1 MSLLDGKVFTGGPAL
16 LGARDTGPARLPGLG
31 AVSPTGTA
39 SLDTWLRQATEVIE
53 VRNGARGNP
62 WERTVT
68 VREFAAMAKEV
79 DKVMPGARAMTD
91 LLSGKGMNSGE
102 ATRMIDAFTKAIKDL
117 QVYKDLIKRLDDP
130 SRFDNLPAEIREEL
144 LRSIAEEAA
153 KRGAAIS
160 RVETVLQDAN
170 RSLAYEVKLITAAVD
185 RAQAGLREVQFA
197 TAEANF
203 AQAGKITQL
212 EASLG
217 NYYQDGKPGR
227 ALLEEQMT
235 ATADRLA
242 GLSAQYT
249 LKVQAGKYVAGIGLA
264 ATENPDGSGT
274 SALIIAAEKFA
285 IVNPATYTTGLTNTP
300 DPAHIPF
307 GVDSNGI
314 YLNHN
319 VYVRG
324 NMRIDTGGKTL
335 ADGLRG
341 SLMANAAGSW
351 SDTAARNAIW
361 TKLGKSGSAPNNNH
375 LVIGD
380 MVTMGNVTRYW
391 NGSTW
396 AAPGVVLNGD
406 MLVDGSIAAQ
416 KINTNGLDIRDA
428 WGNVIFSAG
437 VNLNMSRVAGLG
449 ALASADHVNIGW
461 HEQYSNVTLDGQ
473 KLRTSDFV
481 NRLSRINNTNI
492 STFMENA
499 AIGSAYIGNAAIH
512 NAHIANAAVD
522 TLRIAGGSVTSMRL
536 GVRGSTSVAAGSQYQ
551 GAQATVYL
559 PAGASGAVATASL
572 QVTAP
577 GSDTHVLTMSIYRFR
592 PDGSNGVLM
601 SNVGV
606 SVVGGKTYTH
616 TLAIADQYPMVGDN
630 TYVVWLSADWGR
642 SITVDRSTISVTGG
656 SR

>member
-31 AVSPTGTA
+31 TVSPTGNG

-79 DKVMPGARAMTD
+79 DKVMPGAQAMTD
-91 LLSGKGMNSGE
+91 MLNGR
-102 ATRMIDAFTKAIKDL
+102 ATPSATKAIDAFTKSIKEL

-185 RAQAGLREVQFA
+185 RAQAGLREVRFA

-235 ATADRLA
+235 TTADRLA

-285 IVNPATYTTGLTNTP
+285 IVNPATYTAGLTNTP

-307 GVDSNGI
+307 GVDANGI

-324 NMRIDTGGKTL
+324 NMRIDTAGKTL
-335 ADGLRG
+335 TDGLRG
-341 SLMANAAGSW
+341 SLMVNAAGSW

-361 TKLGKSGSAPNNNH
+361 AKLGKTGTPPNNNH

-391 NGSTW
+391 NGSAW

-416 KINTNGLDIRDA
+416 KINTNNLDIRDA

-449 ALASADHVNIGW
+449 ALASRNTAEITNSAATSMVTVNG
-461 HEQYSNVTLDGQ
+461 VR
-473 KLRTSDFV
+473 LRTTDFV
-481 NRLSRINNTNI
+481 HALSKINSSNI
-492 STFMENA
+492 STFMESA
-499 AIGSAYIGNAAIH
+499 AIGNAYIGNAAV
-512 NAHIANAAVD
+512 N
-522 TLRIAGGSVTSMRL
+522 TLSIRGNSVTSMAQGERPSSVSIPPNGQLELCACTVDMAAGGSGVAIMAFANALPVEGDAGL
-536 GVRGSTSVAAGSQYQ
+536 GLTIYRGFTGLRFSGTSMRNGYRTAAYVAAFDGNP
-551 GAQATVYL
+551 
-559 PAGASGAVATASL
+559 PAGYITYRLVATNLDPSRTIEIFLAHIMA
-572 QVTAP
+572 T
-577 GSDTHVLTMSIYRFR
+577 
-592 PDGSNGVLM
+592 
-601 SNVGV
+601 
-606 SVVGGKTYTH
+606 GGK
-616 TLAIADQYPMVGDN
+616 
-630 TYVVWLSADWGR
+630 R
-642 SITVDRSTISVTGG
+642 
-656 SR
+656 

>member
-16 LGARDTGPARLPGLG
+16 LGVRDTGPARLPGLG
-31 AVSPTGTA
+31 TVSPTGNA

-79 DKVMPGARAMTD
+79 DKVMPGAQAMTD
-91 LLSGKGMNSGE
+91 LLNGQ
-102 ATRMIDAFTKAIKDL
+102 ATPSASKAIDAFTQSIKEL

-160 RVETVLQDAN
+160 RVETVFQDAN
-170 RSLAYEVKLITAAVD
+170 RSLAYEVKLVTAAVE

-197 TAEANF
+197 TAETNF

-217 NYYQDGKPGR
+217 NYYQDGTPGR

-235 ATADRLA
+235 TTADRLA

-307 GVDSNGI
+307 GVDANGI

-324 NMRIDTGGKTL
+324 QMRVDTTGKTL
-335 ADGLRG
+335 LDGLRG
-341 SLMANAAGSW
+341 SVSVDAGTGGW
-351 SDTAARNAIW
+351 SDTSARNAVW
-361 TKLGKSGSAPNNNH
+361 SKLGKPGTPTNNNH

-380 MVTMGNVTRYW
+380 QVRIGTTVRMWDGRA
-391 NGSTW
+391 W
-396 AAPGVVLNGD
+396 ANPGVVINGS
-406 MLVDGSIAAQ
+406 MVVDGSIAAQ
-416 KINTNGLDIRDA
+416 KINTSGLDIRDDL
-428 WGNVIFSAG
+428 GNVIFSSG
-437 VNLNMSRVAGLG
+437 VKLDMSRVAGLG
-449 ALASADHVNIGW
+449 ALASRNTAEITNSGATSTVTVNG
-461 HEQYSNVTLDGQ
+461 V
-473 KLRTSDFV
+473 KLKTTDFV
-481 NRLSRINNTNI
+481 HALSKINNSNI

-499 AIGSAYIGNAAIH
+499 AIGNAYIGNAAVGTLQIQGRAVTIPASGNSGNGAMPECTFYAPQQVDVMVMLSVWFYEQSSSDGGALLSALSMQVDRYWAGASSGAPAEATGYVLQH
-512 NAHIANAAVD
+512 GANARHMTVTTVARFTVAAGYH
-522 TLRIAGGSVTSMRL
+522 RFKGSWQRAGGSGNFLPR
-536 GVRGSTSVAAGSQYQ
+536 AGSI
-551 GAQATVYL
+551 
-559 PAGASGAVATASL
+559 VAF
-572 QVTAP
+572 
-577 GSDTHVLTMSIYRFR
+577 GTMR
-592 PDGSNGVLM
+592 
-601 SNVGV
+601 
-606 SVVGGKTYTH
+606 
-616 TLAIADQYPMVGDN
+616 
-630 TYVVWLSADWGR
+630 
-642 SITVDRSTISVTGG
+642 
-656 SR
+656 

>member
-16 LGARDTGPARLPGLG
+16 LGVRDTGPARLPGLG
-31 AVSPTGTA
+31 TVSPTGNA

-79 DKVMPGARAMTD
+79 DAVMPGAKAMTD
-91 LLSGKGMNSGE
+91 LLSGKGLNSGE
-102 ATRMIDAFTKAIKDL
+102 ATRMIEAFTKAIKEL

-160 RVETVLQDAN
+160 RVEHIMQEAN
-170 RSLAYEVKLITAAVD
+170 RSLAYEVKMLTAAVD
-185 RAQAGLREVQFA
+185 RAQAGIREVQFA
-197 TAEANF
+197 TAETNF

-235 ATADRLA
+235 VTADRLD
-242 GLSAQYT
+242 GLDAQYT

-285 IVNPATYTTGLTNTP
+285 IVNPATYTAGLTNTP

-307 GVDSNGI
+307 GVDANGI

-361 TKLGKSGSAPNNNH
+361 ANLGKTGTPPNNNH

-380 MVTMGNVTRYW
+380 MMTMGSVTRYW
-391 NGSTW
+391 NGSAW

-406 MLVDGSIAAQ
+406 MLVDGSIAAR

-437 VNLNMSRVAGLG
+437 VNLDMSRVAGLG
-449 ALASADHVNIGW
+449 ALASRNAVEITN
-461 HEQYSNVTLDGQ
+461 SAATSMVTVDGVR
-473 KLRTSDFV
+473 LRTTDFV
-481 NRLSRINNTNI
+481 HALSKINSSNI
-492 STFMENA
+492 STFMESA
-499 AIGSAYIGNAAIH
+499 AIGNAYIGNAA
-512 NAHIANAAVD
+512 VD
-522 TLRIAGGSVTSMRL
+522 TLTIAGNAISVAQAAYRHLPALEGRGFGSWDRAL
-536 GVRGSTSVAAGSQYQ
+536 ATSVYMKHEGWVLIQAFGIIGYGSGYRTAGTRLYINGSMLYEH
-551 GAQATVYL
+551 
-559 PAGASGAVATASL
+559 AVDEGLNNITS
-572 QVTAP
+572 
-577 GSDTHVLTMSIYRFR
+577 
-592 PDGSNGVLM
+592 
-601 SNVGV
+601 
-606 SVVGGKTYTH
+606 
-616 TLAIADQYPMVGDN
+616 
-630 TYVVWLSADWGR
+630 TYVVWASAG
-642 SITVDRSTISVTGG
+642 STVSAAIDFSGG
-656 SR
+656 VGCRLHNACLLVSGVKR

>member
-1 MSLLDGKVFTGGPAL
+1 MSLLDGKVFTGGPVL

-31 AVSPTGTA
+31 TVSPTGNA

-79 DKVMPGARAMTD
+79 DKVMPGAQAMTD
-91 LLSGKGMNSGE
+91 LLNGQ
-102 ATRMIDAFTKAIKDL
+102 ATPAATKAIDAFAKSIKEL

-130 SRFDNLPAEIREEL
+130 SRFDNLPGEIREEL

-227 ALLEEQMT
+227 ALLEQQMT

-300 DPAHIPF
+300 DPSHIPF

-341 SLMANAAGSW
+341 SLMVDAAGSW

-361 TKLGKSGSAPNNNH
+361 AKLGKTGTPPNNNH

-391 NGSTW
+391 NGSAW

-437 VNLNMSRVAGLG
+437 VNLDMSRVAGLG
-449 ALASADHVNIGW
+449 AMASRNTAEITNSASTSMVTVNG
-461 HEQYSNVTLDGQ
+461 VR
-473 KLRTSDFV
+473 LRTTDFV
-481 NRLSRINNTNI
+481 HALSKINSSNI
-492 STFMENA
+492 STFMESA
-499 AIGSAYIGNAAIH
+499 AIGNAYIGNAAVVVPVYGSD
-512 NAHIANAAVD
+512 NDDLAVREIAALFPDRQVVG
-522 TLRIAGGSVTSMRL
+522 LRADAILTGGGSFHCI
-536 GVRGSTSVAAGSQYQ
+536 SQQ
-551 GAQATVYL
+551 I
-559 PAGASGAVATASL
+559 PS
-572 QVTAP
+572 
-577 GSDTHVLTMSIYRFR
+577 
-592 PDGSNGVLM
+592 
-601 SNVGV
+601 
-606 SVVGGKTYTH
+606 
-616 TLAIADQYPMVGDN
+616 
-630 TYVVWLSADWGR
+630 
-642 SITVDRSTISVTGG
+642 
-656 SR
+656 

>member
-31 AVSPTGTA
+31 AVSPTGNA

-170 RSLAYEVKLITAAVD
+170 RSLAYEVKMVTAAVE
-185 RAQAGLREVQFA
+185 RAQAGIREVQFA
-197 TAEANF
+197 TAETNF

-217 NYYQDGKPGR
+217 NYYQDGTPGR

-235 ATADRLA
+235 VTADKIA
-242 GLSAQYT
+242 GLSSQWT
-249 LKVQAGKYVAGIGLA
+249 MKVQAGKYVAGIGLA

-307 GVDSNGI
+307 GVDANGI

-324 NMRIDTGGKTL
+324 QMRVDTTGKTL
-335 ADGLRG
+335 LDGLRG
-341 SLMANAAGSW
+341 SVNVDAGTGAW
-351 SDTAARNAIW
+351 SDTVARNAVW
-361 TKLGKSGSAPNNNH
+361 AKLGKTGTAPNSNH

-380 MVTMGNVTRYW
+380 QVRIGTTVRMWG
-391 NGSTW
+391 GSAWTN
-396 AAPGVVLNGD
+396 PGVVINGS
-406 MLVDGSIAAQ
+406 MVVDGSIAAQ

-437 VNLNMSRVAGLG
+437 VDLNMSRVAGLG
-449 ALASADHVNIGW
+449 ALASRNTAEITDSAATSTVTVNG
-461 HEQYSNVTLDGQ
+461 VR
-473 KLRTSDFV
+473 LRTTDFV
-481 NRLSRINNTNI
+481 HALSKINSSNI
-492 STFMENA
+492 STFMESA
-499 AIGSAYIGNAAIH
+499 AIGNAYIGNAA
-512 NAHIANAAVD
+512 VG
-522 TLRIAGGSVTSMRL
+522 TLQIAGGSVTSMRL
-536 GVRGSTSVAAGSQYQ
+536 GVRGSTSVAAGAPYG

-559 PAGASGAVATASL
+559 PAGASGAVATAAI

-577 GSDTHVLTMSIYRFR
+577 GSDTHVLTLAIYRSA
-592 PDGSNGVLM
+592 PDGSGIELM
-601 SNVGV
+601 GSTGV

-616 TLAIADQYPMVGDN
+616 TLAIADSYPRVGGN
-630 TYVVWLSADWGR
+630 TYTVWLSADWGR
-642 SITVDRSTISVTGG
+642 SITVDRSTIAVSGG

>member
-1 MSLLDGKVFTGGPAL
+1 MSLIDGKVFTGGPAL

-31 AVSPTGTA
+31 TVSPTGNG

-79 DKVMPGARAMTD
+79 DKVMPGAQAMTD
-91 LLSGKGMNSGE
+91 LLNGKTTLS
-102 ATRMIDAFTKAIKDL
+102 ATKAIDAFTKSIKEL

-130 SRFDNLPAEIREEL
+130 SRFDNLPGEIREEL

-185 RAQAGLREVQFA
+185 RAQAGIREVQFA

-217 NYYQDGKPGR
+217 NYYQDGTPGR

-307 GVDSNGI
+307 GVDANGI

-335 ADGLRG
+335 IDGLRG

-361 TKLGKSGSAPNNNH
+361 AKLGKAGTPPNNNH

-391 NGSTW
+391 NGSAW

-406 MLVDGSIAAQ
+406 MLVDGSIAAH

-437 VNLNMSRVAGLG
+437 VNLDMSRVAGLG
-449 ALASADHVNIGW
+449 TMASRNTAEITNSASTSMVTVNG
-461 HEQYSNVTLDGQ
+461 V
-473 KLRTSDFV
+473 KLKTTDFV
-481 NRLSRINNTNI
+481 HALSKINNSNI

-499 AIGSAYIGNAAIH
+499 AIGNAYIGNAA
-512 NAHIANAAVD
+512 VD
-522 TLRIAGGSVTSMRL
+522 TLKIAGGAVTSPVGGRFTTYGFEHSAGGGSLDFVTLYYDGAHLAHNETRILVIASVYVYVEAKSSGSNIRL
-536 GVRGSTSVAAGSQYQ
+536 AFGTAQHAEYRTVA
-551 GAQATVYL
+551 L
-559 PAGASGAVATASL
+559 PALYGATAFTFTGVFKHSAAL
-572 QVTAP
+572 PYAYVGLSIGGDATARL
-577 GSDTHVLTMSIYRFR
+577 SFDAS
-592 PDGSNGVLM
+592 
-601 SNVGV
+601 
-606 SVVGGKTYTH
+606 
-616 TLAIADQYPMVGDN
+616 
-630 TYVVWLSADWGR
+630 LSAMAAKR
-642 SITVDRSTISVTGG
+642 
-656 SR
+656 

>member
-31 AVSPTGTA
+31 TVAPTGNA

-79 DKVMPGARAMTD
+79 DAVMPGAKAMTD
-91 LLSGKGMNSGE
+91 LLSGKGLNSGE
-102 ATRMIDAFTKAIKDL
+102 ATRMIEAFTKAIKEL

-170 RSLAYEVKLITAAVD
+170 RSLAYEVKMVTAAVE
-185 RAQAGLREVQFA
+185 RAQAGIREVQFA

-274 SALIIAAEKFA
+274 SAFIVSAEKFA
-285 IVNPATYTTGLTNTP
+285 IVNPATYTGGLTNTP

-307 GVDSNGI
+307 GVDADGI
-314 YLNHN
+314 YMNSN
-319 VYVRG
+319 VYVKG
-324 NMRIDTGGKTL
+324 QMRVDTGGKTL
-335 ADGLRG
+335 IDGLRG
-341 SLMANAAGSW
+341 SVDVNGGTGSW
-351 SDTAARNAIW
+351 SDTTARNAVW
-361 TKLGKSGSAPNNNH
+361 TYLGKAGTPTNNNH

-380 MVTMGNVTRYW
+380 TVAIGSTVRQW
-391 NGSTW
+391 NGSAW
-396 AAPGVVLNGD
+396 AAPGVVINGD
-406 MLVDGSIAAQ
+406 MVVDGSIAAQ
-416 KINTNGLDIRDA
+416 KINTNGLDIRDD

-449 ALASADHVNIGW
+449 ALASRDTAEITNSAATSMVTVNG
-461 HEQYSNVTLDGQ
+461 VR
-473 KLRTSDFV
+473 LRTTDFV
-481 NRLSRINNTNI
+481 HALSKINSSNI
-492 STFMENA
+492 STFMESA
-499 AIGSAYIGNAAIH
+499 AIGNAYIGNAAVGTLNIKGDAVTVPAAATSGPGSMPQCYMYLDVPGRVLVTATVQFYERH
-512 NAHIANAAVD
+512 TSDGGTLKAAVG
-522 TLRIAGGSVTSMRL
+522 LSVNRKNSR
-536 GVRGSTSVAAGSQYQ
+536 
-551 GAQATVYL
+551 
-559 PAGASGAVATASL
+559 GAVA
-572 QVTAP
+572 
-577 GSDTHVLTMSIYRFR
+577 D
-592 PDGSNGVLM
+592 SNGFVWQHGARARWLALTTSAVFDAPAGESYFGAAFQNENM
-601 SNVGV
+601 TTESDFYPQYGTITAIGV
-606 SVVGGKTYTH
+606 K
-616 TLAIADQYPMVGDN
+616 
-630 TYVVWLSADWGR
+630 R
-642 SITVDRSTISVTGG
+642 
-656 SR
+656 

>member
-1 MSLLDGKVFTGGPAL
+1 MSLLDGKVFTGGPVL

-31 AVSPTGTA
+31 TVSPTGNA

-79 DKVMPGARAMTD
+79 DKVMPGAQAMTD
-91 LLSGKGMNSGE
+91 LLNGQTTLS
-102 ATRMIDAFTKAIKDL
+102 ATKAIDAFTKSIKEL

-130 SRFDNLPAEIREEL
+130 SRFDNLPGEIREEL

-160 RVETVLQDAN
+160 RVETALQDAN
-170 RSLAYEVKLITAAVD
+170 RSLAYEVKLVTAAVE

-217 NYYQDGKPGR
+217 NYYQDGTPGR

-274 SALIIAAEKFA
+274 SALIIAADKFA

-307 GVDSNGI
+307 GVDAQGI
-314 YLNHN
+314 YLNNN

-341 SLMANAAGSW
+341 SLMADASGSW

-361 TKLGKSGSAPNNNH
+361 TKLGKVGTPPNNNH
-375 LVIGD
+375 LIIGD
-380 MVTMGNVTRYW
+380 MVTMGATTRYW
-391 NGSTW
+391 NGSAW
-396 AAPGVVLNGD
+396 VAPGVVLNGD
-406 MLVDGSIAAQ
+406 MLVDGTVSAS
-416 KINTNGLDIRDA
+416 KINTHGLTIKNQAGQVVFTSGVDA
-428 WGNVIFSAG
+428 GIPNWFVT
-437 VNLNMSRVAGLG
+437 GLG
-449 ALASADHVNIGW
+449 KLARQSQISIG
-461 HEQYSNVTLDGQ
+461 SDSGRPTDMSVDGQ
-473 KLRTSDFV
+473 NVYLADFISRFRKANADNLV
-481 NRLSRINNTNI
+481 N
-492 STFMENA
+492 FMEYA
-499 AIGSAYIGNAAIH
+499 AIGSAYIKEAAIDTLW
-512 NAHIANAAVD
+512 IAGSAVTVAQAAYRHLPALEGRGFGNWDRALATSVYMKHAGWVLIQAFGIIGYGSGYRTAGTRLYINGSMLYEHAVD
-522 TLRIAGGSVTSMRL
+522 SGLNNITS
-536 GVRGSTSVAAGSQYQ
+536 
-551 GAQATVYL
+551 
-559 PAGASGAVATASL
+559 
-572 QVTAP
+572 
-577 GSDTHVLTMSIYRFR
+577 
-592 PDGSNGVLM
+592 
-601 SNVGV
+601 
-606 SVVGGKTYTH
+606 
-616 TLAIADQYPMVGDN
+616 
-630 TYVVWLSADWGR
+630 TYVVWVSAG
-642 SITVDRSTISVTGG
+642 STVSAAIDFSGG
-656 SR
+656 VGCRLHNACLLVSGVKR

>member
-1 MSLLDGKVFTGGPAL
+1 MSLLEGKVFTGKPAL

-31 AVSPTGTA
+31 TVSPTGNA

-68 VREFAAMAKEV
+68 VREFAAMATEV
-79 DKVMPGARAMTD
+79 DKVMPGAQAMTD
-91 LLSGKGMNSGE
+91 LINGQVSPS
-102 ATRMIDAFTKAIKDL
+102 ATKAIDAFTKSIKEL
-117 QVYKDLIKRLDDP
+117 PVYKDLMKRLDDP
-130 SRFDNLPAEIREEL
+130 SRFDNLPREIREEL

-160 RVETVLQDAN
+160 RVETILQDAN
-170 RSLAYEVKLITAAVD
+170 RSLAYEVKLITAAVE
-185 RAQAGLREVQFA
+185 RAQAGIREVQFA
-197 TAEANF
+197 TAEINF

-235 ATADRLA
+235 VTADRIA
-242 GLSAQYT
+242 GLSSQWT

-264 ATENPDGSGT
+264 ATENPNGSGT
-274 SALIIAAEKFA
+274 SALIVAAEKFA

-324 NMRIDTGGKTL
+324 AMRIDAGGKTL

-341 SLMANAAGSW
+341 SLMASAYGAW

-361 TKLGKSGSAPNNNH
+361 TKLGKAGTPPNNNH

-391 NGSTW
+391 NGSSW

-406 MLVDGSIAAQ
+406 MLVDGSIAAT
-416 KINTNGLDIRDA
+416 KIDTRGLDIRDNY
-428 WGNVIFSAG
+428 GQVIFSAG
-437 VNLNMSRVAGLG
+437 AGLDISRVTGAG
-449 ALASADHVNIGW
+449 ALARENHVRIGN
-461 HEQYSNVTLDGQ
+461 NVKFPDGS
-473 KLRTSDFV
+473 TMSTGDFV
-481 NRLSRINNTNI
+481 SRLSRMGSNNI
-492 STFMENA
+492 HLFMEAA
-499 AIGSAYIGNAAIH
+499 AIGNAYIGNAA
-512 NAHIANAAVD
+512 VG
-522 TLRIAGGSVTSMRL
+522 TLNIAGDAVTIPRAVTANHLLPGTGLWNWRDYLSHSITMDWTGRVIIL
-536 GVRGSTSVAAGSQYQ
+536 AFVRIGTDGTGWKTAGSRLLIDGVQKSE
-551 GAQATVYL
+551 GAIDTGYHMDVHAFETTVS
-559 PAGASGAVATASL
+559 ASPQNPVTVNAKIQFMGQTASIRMGGATL
-572 QVTAP
+572 
-577 GSDTHVLTMSIYRFR
+577 
-592 PDGSNGVLM
+592 LM
-601 SNVGV
+601 LGI
-606 SVVGGKTYTH
+606 K
-616 TLAIADQYPMVGDN
+616 
-630 TYVVWLSADWGR
+630 R
-642 SITVDRSTISVTGG
+642 
-656 SR
+656 

>member
-16 LGARDTGPARLPGLG
+16 LGVRDTGPARLPGLG
-31 AVSPTGTA
+31 AVSPTGNA

-79 DKVMPGARAMTD
+79 DKAMPGAQAMTD
-91 LLSGKGMNSGE
+91 LLNGQ
-102 ATRMIDAFTKAIKDL
+102 ATPSATKAIDAFTKSIKEL

-130 SRFDNLPAEIREEL
+130 SRFGNLPGEIREEL

-185 RAQAGLREVQFA
+185 RAQAGLREVRFA

-235 ATADRLA
+235 TTADRLA

-335 ADGLRG
+335 LDGLRG
-341 SLMANAAGSW
+341 SVMVAGAGSSW
-351 SDTAARNAIW
+351 SDSAARTAVW
-361 TKLGKSGSAPNNNH
+361 THLGKSGTPPNNNH

-380 MVTMGNVTRYW
+380 SVTIGGTTKHWMGGYW
-391 NGSTW
+391 DI
-396 AAPGVVLNGD
+396 PGVVLNGS
-406 MLVDGSIAAQ
+406 MLVNGSVSAQ
-416 KINTNGLDIRDA
+416 KIDTRGLDIRDA

-437 VNLNMSRVAGLG
+437 TKLDVSRIQGLG
-449 ALASADHVNIGW
+449 AMATANRVNIGW
-461 HEQYSNVTLDGQ
+461 HEQYSDVTLDGHR
-473 KLRTSDFV
+473 LRTSDFV
-481 NRLSRINNTNI
+481 NILSRINNTNI

-499 AIGSAYIGNAAIH
+499 AIGNAYIGNAAVGTLQ
-512 NAHIANAAVD
+512 IAGNSVTVPAAATSGPGSMPQCYMYLDVPGRVLVTATVQFYERHTSDGGALKAAVGLNVARKD
-522 TLRIAGGSVTSMRL
+522 AWGTIVDARGFVWQHGARARWLALTTSAIFDAPAGGSYF
-536 GVRGSTSVAAGSQYQ
+536 AATFKNEN
-551 GAQATVYL
+551 AD
-559 PAGASGAVATASL
+559 
-572 QVTAP
+572 
-577 GSDTHVLTMSIYRFR
+577 SDF
-592 PDGSNGVLM
+592 
-601 SNVGV
+601 
-606 SVVGGKTYTH
+606 
-616 TLAIADQYPMVGDN
+616 YPKYG
-630 TYVVWLSADWGR
+630 
-642 SITVDRSTISVTGG
+642 TISAIGVK
-656 SR
+656 R

>member
-1 MSLLDGKVFTGGPAL
+1 MSLLDGRVFTGGPAL

-31 AVSPTGTA
+31 AVSPTGNA

-79 DKVMPGARAMTD
+79 DAVMPGAKAMTD

-170 RSLAYEVKLITAAVD
+170 RSLAYEVKMVTAAVE

-235 ATADRLA
+235 VTADKIA
-242 GLSAQYT
+242 GLSSQWT
-249 LKVQAGKYVAGIGLA
+249 MKVQAGKYVAGIGLA
-264 ATENPDGSGT
+264 ATENTDGSGT
-274 SALIIAAEKFA
+274 SALIVAAEKFA

-307 GVDSNGI
+307 GVDANGI

-341 SLMANAAGSW
+341 SLMANAAGSGW

-361 TKLGKSGSAPNNNH
+361 AKLGKTGTPPNNNH

-391 NGSTW
+391 NGSAW

-416 KINTNGLDIRDA
+416 KINTSGLDIRDA

-437 VNLNMSRVAGLG
+437 VNLDMSRVAGLG
-449 ALASADHVNIGW
+449 ALASRNTAEITNSAATSMVTVNG
-461 HEQYSNVTLDGQ
+461 VR
-473 KLRTSDFV
+473 LRTTDFV
-481 NRLSRINNTNI
+481 HALSKINSSNI
-492 STFMENA
+492 STFMESA
-499 AIGSAYIGNAAIH
+499 AIGNAYIGNAA
-512 NAHIANAAVD
+512 VD
-522 TLRIAGGSVTSMRL
+522 TLNIRGDAVTVPATNTSGPGSMPTCHMYLSDPGKVLVT
-536 GVRGSTSVAAGSQYQ
+536 
-551 GAQATVYL
+551 ATVQFYERHTSDGGTL
-559 PAGASGAVATASL
+559 KAAVGLSVNRKDYRGTIIEGRGFVWQHGARARWLTLTTSAVFDAPAGMLSFGASFQNENAT
-572 QVTAP
+572 TE
-577 GSDTHVLTMSIYRFR
+577 SDFY
-592 PDGSNGVLM
+592 PQYGVISAM
-601 SNVGV
+601 GV
-606 SVVGGKTYTH
+606 K
-616 TLAIADQYPMVGDN
+616 
-630 TYVVWLSADWGR
+630 R
-642 SITVDRSTISVTGG
+642 
-656 SR
+656 

>member
-31 AVSPTGTA
+31 AVAPTGNA

-79 DKVMPGARAMTD
+79 DAVMPGAKAMTD
-91 LLSGKGMNSGE
+91 LLSGKGLNSGE
-102 ATRMIDAFTKAIKDL
+102 ATRMIEAFTKAIKEL

-170 RSLAYEVKLITAAVD
+170 RSLAYEVKMVTAAVE
-185 RAQAGLREVQFA
+185 RAQAGIREVQFA
-197 TAEANF
+197 TAETNF

-307 GVDSNGI
+307 GVDANGI

-319 VYVRG
+319 VYVKG
-324 NMRIDTGGKTL
+324 QMRVDTTGKTL
-335 ADGLRG
+335 LDGLRG
-341 SLMANAAGSW
+341 SVSVDAGTGGW
-351 SDTAARNAIW
+351 SDTLARNAVW
-361 TKLGKSGSAPNNNH
+361 SKLGKPGTPTNNNH

-380 MVTMGNVTRYW
+380 QVRIGAVVRMW
-391 NGSTW
+391 NGSAWTD
-396 AAPGVVLNGD
+396 PGVVINGS
-406 MLVDGSIAAQ
+406 MVVDGSIAAQ

-428 WGNVIFSAG
+428 WGNVIFSSG
-437 VNLNMSRVAGLG
+437 VNLDMSRVAGLG
-449 ALASADHVNIGW
+449 ALASRNTAEITNSASTSMVTVNG
-461 HEQYSNVTLDGQ
+461 V
-473 KLRTSDFV
+473 KLKTTDFV
-481 NRLSRINNTNI
+481 HALSKINSSNI

-499 AIGSAYIGNAAIH
+499 AIGSAYIGNAAIQ

-522 TLRIAGGSVTSMRL
+522 TLKIAGGSVTSMTSTSLSGVQTIDGPNQSVDLLSTWVYNEPGGTGVQLIALVNGMPLSSNASL
-536 GVRGSTSVAAGSQYQ
+536 GLTLVRGGVGLRYNAFSMRNGYQTAGFVAHHDASPPADAWAHYILRAGTGRENTAVQILN
-551 GAQATVYL
+551 ATL
-559 PAGASGAVATASL
+559 VATGAK
-572 QVTAP
+572 
-577 GSDTHVLTMSIYRFR
+577 R
-592 PDGSNGVLM
+592 
-601 SNVGV
+601 
-606 SVVGGKTYTH
+606 
-616 TLAIADQYPMVGDN
+616 
-630 TYVVWLSADWGR
+630 
-642 SITVDRSTISVTGG
+642 
-656 SR
+656 

>member
-31 AVSPTGTA
+31 TVAPTGNA

-79 DKVMPGARAMTD
+79 DAVMPGAKAMTD
-91 LLSGKGMNSGE
+91 LLSGKGLNSGE
-102 ATRMIDAFTKAIKDL
+102 ATRMIEAFTKAIKEL

-170 RSLAYEVKLITAAVD
+170 RSLAYEVKLVTAAVE
-185 RAQAGLREVQFA
+185 RAQAGIREVQFA
-197 TAEANF
+197 TAETNF

-217 NYYQDGKPGR
+217 NYYQDGTPGR

-235 ATADRLA
+235 VTADKIA
-242 GLSAQYT
+242 GLSSQWT
-249 LKVQAGKYVAGIGLA
+249 MKVQAGKYVAGIGLA

-307 GVDSNGI
+307 GVDSQGI
-314 YLNHN
+314 YLNNN

-351 SDTAARNAIW
+351 NDTAARNAIW

-391 NGSTW
+391 TGSAW
-396 AAPGVVLNGD
+396 GAPGVVLNGD
-406 MLVDGSIAAQ
+406 MLVDGSVSAS
-416 KINTNGLDIRDA
+416 KIDTYGLVVRDQY
-428 WGNVIFSAG
+428 GNPILGAG
-437 VNLNMSRVAGLG
+437 YNLPVSYLNGLG
-449 ALASADHVNIGW
+449 ALGTANSVAIG
-461 HEQYSNVTLDGQ
+461 STVTMGGQ
-473 KLRTSDFV
+473 VLQVSDFV
-481 NRLSRINNTNI
+481 NRLSRINASNI
-492 STFMENA
+492 STFMNTA
-499 AIGSAYIGNAAIH
+499 AIGSAYIGNAAIQ
-512 NAHIANAAVD
+512 NAHISNASVD
-522 TLRIAGGSVTSMRL
+522 TIKIAGGSVTSMRL
-536 GVRGSTSVAAGSQYQ
+536 GVRGSMSIAAGSHYE

-559 PAGASGAVATASL
+559 PAGASGAVATATL

-577 GSDTHVLTMSIYRFR
+577 GGDTHVLTMSIYRSA
-592 PDGSNGVLM
+592 PDGSNSVLM
-601 SNVGV
+601 GSVGV

-616 TLAIADQYPMVGDN
+616 TLAVADQYPVAGGN
-630 TYVVWLSADWGR
+630 TYTVRLSADWNR
-642 SITVDRSTISVTGG
+642 SITVDRSTIAVSGG

>member
-1 MSLLDGKVFTGGPAL
+1 MV
-16 LGARDTGPARLPGLG
+16 
-31 AVSPTGTA
+31 
-39 SLDTWLRQATEVIE
+39 
-53 VRNGARGNP
+53 
-62 WERTVT
+62 
-68 VREFAAMAKEV
+68 
-79 DKVMPGARAMTD
+79 
-91 LLSGKGMNSGE
+91 
-102 ATRMIDAFTKAIKDL
+102 
-117 QVYKDLIKRLDDP
+117 
-130 SRFDNLPAEIREEL
+130 
-144 LRSIAEEAA
+144 
-153 KRGAAIS
+153 
-160 RVETVLQDAN
+160 
-170 RSLAYEVKLITAAVD
+170 TAAVE
-185 RAQAGLREVQFA
+185 RAQAGIREVQFA

-217 NYYQDGKPGR
+217 NYYQDGTPGR

-235 ATADRLA
+235 VTADKIA
-242 GLSAQYT
+242 GLSSQWT
-249 LKVQAGKYVAGIGLA
+249 MKVQAGKYVAGIGLA

-307 GVDSNGI
+307 GVDANGI

-391 NGSTW
+391 NGSAW

-449 ALASADHVNIGW
+449 ALASRDTAEITNSAATSTVTVNG
-461 HEQYSNVTLDGQ
+461 VR
-473 KLRTSDFV
+473 LRTTDFV
-481 NRLSRINNTNI
+481 HALSKINSSNI
-492 STFMENA
+492 STFMESA
-499 AIGSAYIGNAAIH
+499 AIGNAYIGNAA
-512 NAHIANAAVD
+512 VD
-522 TLRIAGGSVTSMRL
+522 TLNIKGNAVTVPVGRTAGNVTIVGGNGTPGYTALIFDEYIDLGVQSTDSALLGTCSFFMRSTDDAMGLVAYYINGAGPYGQMEFGLRVAGGGDTDMNMPISLSFIRAGLSGNVRVSVRVTSIPNSA
-536 GVRGSTSVAAGSQYQ
+536 GGYHKFEVRNPT
-551 GAQATVYL
+551 
-559 PAGASGAVATASL
+559 
-572 QVTAP
+572 
-577 GSDTHVLTMSIYRFR
+577 
-592 PDGSNGVLM
+592 LM
-601 SNVGV
+601 LF
-606 SVVGGKTYTH
+606 GGK
-616 TLAIADQYPMVGDN
+616 
-630 TYVVWLSADWGR
+630 R
-642 SITVDRSTISVTGG
+642 
-656 SR
+656 

>member
-31 AVSPTGTA
+31 TVSPTGNA

-79 DKVMPGARAMTD
+79 DKVMPGAQAMTD
-91 LLSGKGMNSGE
+91 LLNGQNTLS
-102 ATRMIDAFTKAIKDL
+102 ATKAIDAFTKSIKEL

-130 SRFDNLPAEIREEL
+130 SRFDNLPGEIREEL

-170 RSLAYEVKLITAAVD
+170 RSLAYEVKLVTAAVE
-185 RAQAGLREVQFA
+185 RAQAGIREVQFA

-307 GVDSNGI
+307 GVDANGI

-319 VYVRG
+319 VYVKG
-324 NMRIDTGGKTL
+324 QMRVDTTGKTL
-335 ADGLRG
+335 LDGLRG
-341 SLMANAAGSW
+341 SVSVDAGTGAW
-351 SDTAARNAIW
+351 SDTVARNAVW
-361 TKLGKSGSAPNNNH
+361 SKLGKAGAPTNNNH

-380 MVTMGNVTRYW
+380 QVRIGTTVRMWG
-391 NGSTW
+391 GSAW
-396 AAPGVVLNGD
+396 ADPGVVINGS
-406 MLVDGSIAAQ
+406 MVVDGSIAAQ

-428 WGNVIFSAG
+428 WGNVIFSSG
-437 VNLNMSRVAGLG
+437 VNLDMSRVAGLG
-449 ALASADHVNIGW
+449 ALASRNTAEITNSGATSTVTVNG
-461 HEQYSNVTLDGQ
+461 V
-473 KLRTSDFV
+473 KLKTTDFV
-481 NRLSRINNTNI
+481 HALSKINSSNI
-492 STFMENA
+492 STFMESA
-499 AIGSAYIGNAAIH
+499 AIGNAYIGNAA
-512 NAHIANAAVD
+512 VG
-522 TLRIAGGSVTSMRL
+522 TLQIAGGSVTSMTSASLSGVQTIDGPNQSVDLLSAWVYNEPGGTGVQLIALVNGMPLSSNASL
-536 GVRGSTSVAAGSQYQ
+536 GLTLVRDGVGLRYNAFSMRNGYQTAGFVAHHDASP
-551 GAQATVYL
+551 
-559 PAGASGAVATASL
+559 PAGAWAHYILRARTGRENTAVQILNASLVATGAK
-572 QVTAP
+572 
-577 GSDTHVLTMSIYRFR
+577 R
-592 PDGSNGVLM
+592 
-601 SNVGV
+601 
-606 SVVGGKTYTH
+606 
-616 TLAIADQYPMVGDN
+616 
-630 TYVVWLSADWGR
+630 
-642 SITVDRSTISVTGG
+642 
-656 SR
+656 

>member
-16 LGARDTGPARLPGLG
+16 LGVRDTGPARLPGLG
-31 AVSPTGTA
+31 TVSPTGNA

-79 DKVMPGARAMTD
+79 DAVMPGAKAMTD

-170 RSLAYEVKLITAAVD
+170 RSLAYEVKMVTAAVE

-197 TAEANF
+197 TAETNF

-235 ATADRLA
+235 TTADRLA

-335 ADGLRG
+335 LDGLRG
-341 SLMANAAGSW
+341 SVMVAGAGPSW
-351 SDTAARNAIW
+351 SDSAARTAVW
-361 TKLGKSGSAPNNNH
+361 AQLGKSGSAPNNNH

-391 NGSTW
+391 NGSAW

-406 MLVDGSIAAQ
+406 MLVHGSIAAQ
-416 KINTNGLDIRDA
+416 KIDTRGLDIRDA

-437 VNLNMSRVAGLG
+437 TKLDVSRIQGLG
-449 ALASADHVNIGW
+449 AMASRNTAEITNSAATSMVTVNG
-461 HEQYSNVTLDGQ
+461 VR
-473 KLRTSDFV
+473 LRTTDFV
-481 NRLSRINNTNI
+481 HALSKIDSSNI
-492 STFMENA
+492 STFMESA
-499 AIGSAYIGNAAIH
+499 AIGNAYIGNAAV
-512 NAHIANAAVD
+512 N
-522 TLRIAGGSVTSMRL
+522 TLSIAGGAVTSMAQGERSSSVNIPPNGQLELCACTVDMAAGGSGVAIMAFANAIPVGGDAGL
-536 GVRGSTSVAAGSQYQ
+536 GLTIYRGGTGLRYSGTSMRNGYRTAAYVAAFDDNP
-551 GAQATVYL
+551 
-559 PAGASGAVATASL
+559 PAGYPTYRLVATNL
-572 QVTAP
+572 
-577 GSDTHVLTMSIYRFR
+577 D
-592 PDGSNGVLM
+592 PDRTIQIFLAHIM
-601 SNVGV
+601 AT
-606 SVVGGKTYTH
+606 GGK
-616 TLAIADQYPMVGDN
+616 
-630 TYVVWLSADWGR
+630 R
-642 SITVDRSTISVTGG
+642 
-656 SR
+656 

>member
-31 AVSPTGTA
+31 TVSPTGNA

-79 DKVMPGARAMTD
+79 DKVMPGAQAMTD
-91 LLSGKGMNSGE
+91 LLNGQTTLS
-102 ATRMIDAFTKAIKDL
+102 ATKAIDAFTKSIKEL

-130 SRFDNLPAEIREEL
+130 SRFDNLPGEIREEL

-170 RSLAYEVKLITAAVD
+170 RSLAYEVKLVTAAVE
-185 RAQAGLREVQFA
+185 RAQAGIREVQFA

-307 GVDSNGI
+307 GVDANGI

-324 NMRIDTGGKTL
+324 QMRVDTTGKTL
-335 ADGLRG
+335 LDGLRG
-341 SLMANAAGSW
+341 SVNVDAGTGAW
-351 SDTAARNAIW
+351 SDTSARNAVW
-361 TKLGKSGSAPNNNH
+361 AKLGKTGTAPNSNH

-380 MVTMGNVTRYW
+380 QVRIGTTVRMW
-391 NGSTW
+391 DGSAW
-396 AAPGVVLNGD
+396 ANPGVVINGS
-406 MLVDGSIAAQ
+406 MVVDGSIAAQ

-437 VNLNMSRVAGLG
+437 VNLDMSRVAGLG
-449 ALASADHVNIGW
+449 ALASRNTAEITNSAATSTVTVNG
-461 HEQYSNVTLDGQ
+461 VR
-473 KLRTSDFV
+473 LRTTDFV
-481 NRLSRINNTNI
+481 HALSKINSSNI

-499 AIGSAYIGNAAIH
+499 AIGNAYIGNAA
-512 NAHIANAAVD
+512 VD
-522 TLRIAGGSVTSMRL
+522 TLTIAGNAVTVAQAAYRQHPALEGRGFGNWDRALAASVYMKHEGWVLIQAFGIMGYGSGYRTAGTRLYLNGSMLYEHAVDEGLNNITSTYVMW
-536 GVRGSTSVAAGSQYQ
+536 VSAGSTVSAAIDF
-551 GAQATVYL
+551 
-559 PAGASGAVATASL
+559 SG
-572 QVTAP
+572 
-577 GSDTHVLTMSIYRFR
+577 
-592 PDGSNGVLM
+592 GVGCRLHNACLLV
-601 SNVGV
+601 SGV
-606 SVVGGKTYTH
+606 K
-616 TLAIADQYPMVGDN
+616 
-630 TYVVWLSADWGR
+630 R
-642 SITVDRSTISVTGG
+642 
-656 SR
+656 

>member
-31 AVSPTGTA
+31 AVAPTGNA

-79 DKVMPGARAMTD
+79 DAVMPGAKAMTD
-91 LLSGKGMNSGE
+91 LLSGKGLNSGE
-102 ATRMIDAFTKAIKDL
+102 ATRMIEAFTKAIKEL

-170 RSLAYEVKLITAAVD
+170 RSLAYEVKMVTAAVE
-185 RAQAGLREVQFA
+185 RAQAGIREVQFA
-197 TAEANF
+197 TAETNF

-264 ATENPDGSGT
+264 ANENPDGSGT

-285 IVNPATYTTGLTNTP
+285 IVNPATYTAGLTNTP

-307 GVDSNGI
+307 GVDANGI
-314 YLNHN
+314 YMNTN
-319 VYVRG
+319 VYIRG
-324 NMRIDTGGKTL
+324 NIRVDTSGKTL
-335 ADGLRG
+335 IDGMRG
-341 SLMANAAGSW
+341 SLNIGISGYW
-351 SDTAARNAIW
+351 SDTAARNAVYQQ
-361 TKLGKSGSAPNNNH
+361 LGKGTSAPNNNH

-380 MVTMGNVTRYW
+380 SVTMSVGSTATTRFW
-391 NGSTW
+391 NGTGWSS
-396 AAPGVVLNGD
+396 PGMVLNGD
-406 MLVDGSIAAQ
+406 LLVNGSVAAQ
-416 KINTNGLDIRDA
+416 KINTNGLDIRDTN
-428 WGNVIFSAG
+428 GNVIFSSG
-437 VNLNMSRVAGLG
+437 VNLNVSRISGLG
-449 ALASADHVNIGW
+449 AMATRNTVNIGW
-461 HEQYSNVTLDGQ
+461 ADQYSDVTIDGQ
-473 KLRTSDFV
+473 TLKTSDFV
-481 NRLSRINNTNI
+481 NRLSRINNNNI
-492 STFMENA
+492 GTFMENA
-499 AIGSAYIGNAAIH
+499 AIGNAYIGNLAVSTLKIQDHAVTQPW
-512 NAHIANAAVD
+512 AAVLNHVLQGAGNLNWMTYMSATYQTQYNEALLITA
-522 TLRIAGGSVTSMRL
+522 TLNTGTDGTGWREIGVRLVVDGSVILHKAADEGMLSTTINHVALKGPGLNISVQLQFYGRDSGARAQGGAITIL
-536 GVRGSTSVAAGSQYQ
+536 GVR
-551 GAQATVYL
+551 
-559 PAGASGAVATASL
+559 
-572 QVTAP
+572 
-577 GSDTHVLTMSIYRFR
+577 
-592 PDGSNGVLM
+592 
-601 SNVGV
+601 
-606 SVVGGKTYTH
+606 K
-616 TLAIADQYPMVGDN
+616 
-630 TYVVWLSADWGR
+630 
-642 SITVDRSTISVTGG
+642 
-656 SR
+656 